1 MSTQHTNIQ
10 VEGFD
15 FARILQV
22 TIHHE
27 PNEHG
32 TARVVGEVPAEL
44 GQRYIT
50 RAEDGRELKIVSGN
64 AEKVTFFDGIV
75 TSLQVK
81 QQAEY
86 SQLVVE
92 AMDKSYQLDI
102 RKCSCSYQNT
112 GKGYGDILQQAYGET
127 GTLQVTGSDQAIGGL
142 ILQMDETNWAF
153 TKRMASRFNVP
164 VVADI
169 TAARP
174 LVYFGLPAPRRTL
187 SIDTA
192 SCSYGRSEKNF
203 QRVSQ
208 NYLADGNEVMRQDF
222 AALTVHSYDYGQ
234 IGDKVKLGGKEYRIR
249 TVDAELSDGLMQMTY
264 SLTGETGFVAPVQ
277 KNTNCAGRVLKAQV
291 KAVKRDQI
299 QAHLFEIDPEYD
311 SGGDW
316 WFPYSTAYSSSD
328 GSGWYVMPEKD
339 DYVRIMF
346 PSKNETDA
354 FAASSINASPPANT
368 RNKSFKAP
376 GGKEILLTDDG
387 IYIMCQHQSI
397 FIDLTQGDG
406 IKIVSSQ
413 DIHVSSDA
421 NVTLNAEKK
430 LTLLAK
436 EGITLQAG
444 DSKLAMKKDQV
455 VLGAKNVIIT

>member
-1 MSTQHTNIQ
+1 MSTQHNNIEIKGIDFQ
-10 VEGFD
+10 KILEVE
-15 FARILQV
+15 IQQ
-22 TIHHE
+22 E
-27 PNEHG
+27 PNEH
-32 TARVVGEVPAEL
+32 AAAHVVGELPTARAQEYIQRADTMQEIVIGTSG
-44 GQRYIT
+44 GQAVTYF
-50 RAEDGRELKIVSGN
+50 SG
-64 AEKVTFFDGIV
+64 FV
-75 TSLQVK
+75 TSMQIQ

-86 SQLVVE
+86 SRLIIE
-92 AMDKSYQLDI
+92 AKDASYLLDI

-112 GKGYGDILQQAYGET
+112 GKSYGDILQQAYGDS

-142 ILQMDETNWAF
+142 ILQMDETNWEF

-164 VVADI
+164 VISDI
-169 TAARP
+169 TATKP
-174 LVYFGLPAPRRTL
+174 LIYFGVPDARRTL
-187 SIDTA
+187 ELTA
-192 SCSYGRSEKNF
+192 AAISYGRSEKNF

-208 NYLADGNEVMRQDF
+208 NYLAEGNEAMRQDF
-222 AALTVHSYDYGQ
+222 ADISVQSYDYAQ
-234 IGDKVKLGGKEYRIR
+234 IGDKIKLNGKEYVVRK
-249 TVDAELSDGLMQMTY
+249 VEAKLVDGLMQMTY
-264 SLTGETGFVAPVQ
+264 ALTGEKGFVAPLQ

-311 SGGDW
+311 SSGDW

-346 PSKNETDA
+346 PSKNETDG
-354 FAASSINASPPANT
+354 FAASSINSSPPEST

-406 IKIVSSQ
+406 IKIVSSK

-421 NVTLNAEKK
+421 NVTLSAEKK
-430 LTLLAK
+430 LTMLAK
-436 EGITLQAG
+436 EGLTLQTG
-444 DSKLAMKKDQV
+444 DSKIAMKTDQI
-455 VLGAKNVIIT
+455 VLGAKNVVIT